1 MLLHGVQRITY
12 ENWSCE
18 VFEGFYETIIGD
30 FSSVFEME
38 PTPPEGYEYD
48 IRDWKGYQNKVG
60 KQFTSLLEDQLEAWK
75 IMNGSPATE
84 ILSNLEFKGIYSP
97 REYNFTTDKVEIDMD
112 VDIDGLEEYCFR
124 TKRAKFDEYL
134 HENFTSRDGFWSFI
148 HNNVHDF
155 EIELENG
162 FADESKRDL
171 QVMIEFYLLEEVDFE
186 DLREDLYE
194 DITEIQWEHLCLY
207 NTEDGCQY
215 DYRVNCDNPNEEDVV
230 IVKEKIDD

>member
-1 MLLHGVQRITY
+1 MILHGVQRITY

-18 VFEGFYETIIGD
+18 VFEGFYDTIIGD
-30 FSSVFEME
+30 FSSVYEME

-48 IRDWKGYQNKVG
+48 IRDWKGYQKKVG
-60 KQFTSLLEDQLEAWK
+60 EQFTELLDRHLPENTLVY
-75 IMNGSPATE
+75 
-84 ILSNLEFKGIYSP
+84 NLNFRGIISP

-124 TKRAKFDEYL
+124 TNRFKFDDYL
-134 HENFTSRDGFWSFI
+134 RENFSNRDGFWSFI

-162 FADESKRDL
+162 FADESERDL
-171 QVMIEFYLLEEVDFE
+171 QVMIEFYLLQEIAFE
-186 DLREDLYE
+186 CLREDLYE

-207 NTEDGCQY
+207 NREDGCQY
-215 DYRVNCDNPNEEDVV
+215 DYSVNCDNPNEEDVV
-230 IVKEKIDD
+230 IVKEKIND